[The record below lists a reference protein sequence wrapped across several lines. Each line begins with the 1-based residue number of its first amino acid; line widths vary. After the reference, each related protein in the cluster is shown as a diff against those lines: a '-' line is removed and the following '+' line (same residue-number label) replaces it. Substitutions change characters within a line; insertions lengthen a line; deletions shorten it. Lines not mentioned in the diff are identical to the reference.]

1 MSLEKLKT
9 ILSIPDKIYG
19 AGDIAKWKE
28 AEKELGT
35 KFPSDYKEFISI
47 YGTGGVCGF
56 LWIYSPFS
64 SNENLNF
71 FIGSKEDNNAY
82 FTSKQEFPDDFPRN
96 LFPEEGGLLPWGV
109 TDNGDVLNWITS
121 DNPEK
126 WSILVYE
133 GRSGVSY
140 EYKNSLAEFLYDVWS
155 GNITC
160 HLFPEDLLENELEY
174 IVGGVD

>member
-1 MSLEKLKT
+1 MSLEKLKM
-9 ILSIPDKIYG
+9 ILSVPDKIYG
-19 AGDIAKWKE
+19 AGDISKWKE
-28 AEKELGT
+28 AEKELGS
-35 KFPSDYKEFISI
+35 KFPSDYKEFIST

-71 FIGSKEDNNAY
+71 FMGSKEDNHAY
-82 FTSKQEFPDDFPRN
+82 FTSKQKFPDDFPQS

-126 WSILVYE
+126 WSVLVYD
-133 GRSGVSY
+133 GRSGDAF
-140 EYKNSLAEFLYDVWS
+140 EYKNSLTEFLYDVLS
-155 GNITC
+155 ENITC
-160 HLFPEDLLENELEY
+160 PLFPDDLLDIEFEY
-174 IVGGVD
+174 IVGQED